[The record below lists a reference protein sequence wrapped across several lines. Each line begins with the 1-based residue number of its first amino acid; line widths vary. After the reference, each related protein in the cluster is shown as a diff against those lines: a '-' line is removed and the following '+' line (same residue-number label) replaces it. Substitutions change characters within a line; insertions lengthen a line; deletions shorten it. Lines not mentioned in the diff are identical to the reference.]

1 LSYSATRASTTSTE
15 ADPEQGGAGG
25 GTDDSAYPRDLDELH
40 SRCVRWFEEAERA
53 TWDEREQSEQARDY
67 KSGIQ
72 WTRSEIEAMRAR
84 HQPVTT
90 INHVSR
96 KIELLCGLE
105 RKARTDP
112 KAFPRTP
119 TEEGRADAATQVL
132 RYVTDDCDF
141 PIIRSAV
148 YENMLVEGFGGALID
163 LEDDGQGG
171 ADIVPRWVAWD
182 RLWRD
187 PHSRMPDFSDA
198 RYKGLVLWMDRD
210 QLEEMYPD
218 VEDVTADSFASH
230 SGTTYDDR
238 PGSVSWQDSTRQRC
252 RVAQCHWSEKGEWWE
267 VTYTRAGILVPP
279 QRSPLKDRKGKAAC
293 RLIMQSAYVD
303 RENKRFGIVRDL
315 ISPQDEINKRRSKA
329 LHLLSVRQ
337 VIAEKGAVADVDDA
351 RREVAKPDGYVE
363 VRPGLKF
370 EIAQTADLADG
381 QMKLLEHATQE
392 MQASG
397 PNASLMGTDSKELS
411 GRAILAN
418 QAGGQAQNEPV
429 ADALR
434 FWSRSVYEMIWMGVR
449 QYWTAEKWVRVTDD
463 LGSIKWVGINRQ
475 VTLQDELA
483 SMPEQQ
489 RAMAMQ
495 QMQLQ
500 PNDPRLQQVIRVE
513 NDVSDL
519 DVDITIEEGQNVPTL
534 MAEDFQALVQL
545 ASIQPGLIPGEVL
558 IAASSLRNKDKLL
571 EMMKVHQQQQ
581 QQVQQQAGQL
591 AQQHAE
597 ADIKGKQAKAAAD
610 AALAKERTVNAAR
623 NLHDVHADFSAPPYG
638 QSWVAPDASSG
649 PMGAPEPQMH
659 PEMKAAHDL
668 ADLRAKH
675 AKAAV
680 DEAKV
685 VHTRNQ
691 AVGEIA
697 NTHNTM
703 VTTNRLIQTPIPQ
716 PAPPGGAP

>member
-1 LSYSATRASTTSTE
+1 LSYSATRKRGTSTTS
-15 ADPEQGGAGG
+15 ADPEDGGAGG
-25 GTDDSAYPRDLDELH
+25 GTDDAAYPHDLDELH

-67 KSGIQ
+67 KSGVQ
-72 WTRSEIEAMRAR
+72 WTKTEVDALRER

-96 KIELLCGLE
+96 KIDLLCGLE
-105 RKARTDP
+105 RK
-112 KAFPRTP
+112 
-119 TEEGRADAATQVL
+119 ADAATQVL

-148 YENMLVEGFGGALID
+148 YENMLVEGFGGAIID

-171 ADIVPRWVAWD
+171 CDIIPRWVAWD

-198 RYKGLVLWMDRD
+198 RYKGLVIWMDRD
-210 QLEEMYPD
+210 QLEETYPD
-218 VEDVTADSFASH
+218 AEDVCQDSFASH

-252 RVAQCHWSEKGEWWE
+252 RVAQCHWVEKGEWWE

-303 RENKRFGIVRDL
+303 RENKRFGIVRDM

-329 LHLLSVRQ
+329 LHLLSTRL
-337 VIAEKGAVADVDDA
+337 VISETGAVEDEDKA
-351 RREVAKPDGYVE
+351 RREVAKPDGFVT
-363 VRPGLKF
+363 VTPGMRF
-370 EIAQTADLADG
+370 EIAQTADLAAG

-397 PNASLMGTDSKELS
+397 PNASMMGNDTKELS

-418 QAGGQAQNEPV
+418 QAGGVAQNEPL
-429 ADALR
+429 ADSLR
-434 FWSRSVYEMIWMGVR
+434 FWSRNVYEMVWQGAR
-449 QYWTAEKWVRVTDD
+449 QYWSAGKWVRVTDD
-463 LGSIKWVGINRQ
+463 LGSIRWVGINRQ

-483 SMPEQQ
+483 EMPEQQ

-495 QMQLQ
+495 QLQLQ

-513 NDVSDL
+513 NDISDL
-519 DVDITIEEGQNVPTL
+519 DVDITIEEGQSVPTL

-558 IAASSLRNKDKLL
+558 IAASSLRNKDRLL
-571 EMMKVHQQQQ
+571 EMMKAHQQAQAQQ
-581 QQVQQQAGQL
+581 QQQAGQM
-591 AQQHAE
+591 AQQHAQ
-597 ADIKGKQAKAAAD
+597 ATIQGVQAKAAAD
-610 AALAKERTVNAAR
+610 AALAKERGVNV
-623 NLHDVHADFSAPPYG
+623 LSKIHGMHADFSAPPYG
-638 QSWVAPDASSG
+638 QPNVDDNAQQAP
-649 PMGAPEPQMH
+649 PQAPEQPDVDPAIANAQALAGVHHTMAQTSVERLKAASEAARARDLHMASVKKAAEVHAIMH
-659 PEMKAAHDL
+659 PPPPTQG
-668 ADLRAKH
+668 
-675 AKAAV
+675 
-680 DEAKV
+680 
-685 VHTRNQ
+685 TR
-691 AVGEIA
+691 
-697 NTHNTM
+697 
-703 VTTNRLIQTPIPQ
+703 
-716 PAPPGGAP
+716 

>member
-1 LSYSATRASTTSTE
+1 MSYSAKRNGTSTTS
-15 ADPEQGGAGG
+15 ADPEDGGAGG
-25 GTDDSAYPRDLDELH
+25 GTDDAAYPRDTEELH

-67 KSGIQ
+67 KSGVQ
-72 WTRSEIEAMRAR
+72 WTKAEADALRER
-84 HQPVTT
+84 HQPITT

-96 KIELLCGLE
+96 KIDLLCGLE

-119 TEEGRADAATQVL
+119 TEEDRADAATQVL
-132 RYVTDDCDF
+132 RYVTDDSGF

-148 YENMLVEGFGGALID
+148 YENMLVEGFGGAIID

-171 ADIVPRWVAWD
+171 CDIIPRWVAWD

-187 PHSRMPDFSDA
+187 PHSRLPDFSDA
-198 RYKGLVLWMDRD
+198 RYKGLVIWMDRD
-210 QLEEMYPD
+210 QLEETYPD
-218 VEDVTADSFASH
+218 AEDVCQDSFASH

-252 RVAQCHWSEKGEWWE
+252 RVAQCHWVEKGEWWE

-303 RENKRFGIVRDL
+303 RENKRFGIVRDM

-329 LHLLSVRQ
+329 LHLLSTRL
-337 VIAEKGAVADVDDA
+337 VISETGAVEDEDKA
-351 RREVAKPDGYVE
+351 RREVAKPDGFVT
-363 VRPGLKF
+363 VTPGMRF
-370 EIAQTADLADG
+370 EIAQTADLAAG
-381 QMKLLEHATQE
+381 QMKLLEHATME

-397 PNASLMGTDSKELS
+397 PNASMMGNDDKELS

-418 QAGGQAQNEPV
+418 QAGGVAQNEPL
-429 ADALR
+429 ADSLR
-434 FWSRSVYEMIWMGVR
+434 FWSRNVYEMVWMGAR
-449 QYWTAEKWVRVTDD
+449 QYWSAGKWVRVTDD
-463 LGSIKWVGINRQ
+463 LGSIRWVGINRQ

-483 SMPEQQ
+483 EMPEQQ

-495 QMQLQ
+495 QLQLQ

-513 NDVSDL
+513 NDISDL
-519 DVDITIEEGQNVPTL
+519 DVDITIEEGQAVPTL

-571 EMMKVHQQQQ
+571 EMMKAHQQAQAQQ
-581 QQVQQQAGQL
+581 QQQAGQM
-591 AQQHAE
+591 AQQHAQ
-597 ADIKGKQAKAAAD
+597 AQIQGVQAKAAAD
-610 AALAKERTVNAAR
+610 AALAKERGVNV
-623 NLHDVHADFSAPPYG
+623 LSKIHTMHADFSAAPYG
-638 QSWVAPDASSG
+638 QPNVDDNAQQAQPQ
-649 PMGAPEPQMH
+649 APEQGLDPAVEHAQALAGIQHVMAQTNTERLKAASEAARARDLHMASVKKAAEVHAIMH
-659 PEMKAAHDL
+659 PPPQKPQG
-668 ADLRAKH
+668 
-675 AKAAV
+675 
-680 DEAKV
+680 
-685 VHTRNQ
+685 TR
-691 AVGEIA
+691 
-697 NTHNTM
+697 
-703 VTTNRLIQTPIPQ
+703 
-716 PAPPGGAP
+716 